1 MKMAV
6 KLQELIQQLHQIEED
21 EVPRITAASSSPAL
35 EEIRLSVLGKKG
47 RLSLLLREMGG
58 LTGDDRPAAGKVA
71 NEVKDAVQ
79 AEIDQRSEQL
89 KQAEMQTAIA
99 GEAIDVT
106 LPGIRPATGTLHPLT
121 QVLREIEDIF
131 GSMGFGIELGPEI
144 EDDFHNFAALNFPD
158 DHPARDMQD
167 TFYLGSE
174 LLLRTHTSPVQIHTI
189 QSRKPPMAVIA
200 PGKVYRCDDLDATHS
215 PMFIQVEGFLVDTNV
230 RFSDL
235 KGILEAFIHRMFGPN
250 TPYRLRPSFFPF
262 TEPSAEVD
270 IFFERR
276 HPDGHMVREWMEILG
291 SGMIHPKV
299 LENCGVDPQTYTG
312 FAFGMGV
319 ERVAM
324 LKYGINAINLF
335 YENDVRFLRQFR

>member
-1 MKMAV
+1 MAA
-6 KLQELIQQLHQIEED
+6 KLQELIPQLQQIEKD
-21 EVPRITAASSSPAL
+21 EKPQIASAPSSAAL
-35 EEIRLSVLGKKG
+35 EEIRLRTLGKKG
-47 RLSLLLREMGG
+47 RLSLLMREMGG

-79 AEIDQRSEQL
+79 AAIDARSEEL

-99 GEAIDVT
+99 GEAIDIT
-106 LPGIRPATGTLHPLT
+106 LPGIRPTVGTLHPLT
-121 QVLREIEDIF
+121 QVQREIEDIF

-144 EDDFHNFAALNFPD
+144 EDDFHNFEALNFPN

-167 TFYLGSE
+167 TFYLASE

-215 PMFIQVEGFLVDTNV
+215 PMFHQVEGFLVDMNV

-276 HPDGHMVREWMEILG
+276 HPNGHMVREWMEILG

-299 LENCGVDPQTYTG
+299 LENCGVNPQDYTG